1 MKQTKTTE
9 LLVLRYLIENPTA
22 FRDLRASDFSSLQSR
37 ELLKKI
43 RQFEHPITEPE
54 LLSVTD
60 SDTVEAIYN
69 IPIPTNPEKQREML
83 IKQSL
88 LSKVRRDGRGDLKDF
103 FLVKEIAPETG
114 EEVER
119 WSNWFENASLTEIS
133 KQIAELNQARA
144 DNEQELIKLCRG
156 VQTGFCKP
164 CELPRALIEQEWLVD
179 RIIMKNSFVE
189 IIAPQ
194 KAGKSQL
201 GYQLAG
207 CVQNGIDFLGRGV
220 MRQDVVYLDFEMEA
234 NEIYTRCEKLKRF
247 TSECL
252 DCSDYKDFRVM
263 SLNKDTDTTLDT
275 VLYLIREEK
284 RKNPQLNLVIFD
296 NFYSFCAGDTNNVS
310 DVKDI
315 LKKVYQ
321 GVGKDITVVVINHT
335 NKEIARSTKN
345 KKISYYEILTAAFG
359 SNAHG
364 MFASDII
371 YIEPKTDGKVV
382 WCAGRHIS
390 PEVEIP
396 CFYGDKTNWFF
407 LPDAAAA
414 KQYQFQ
420 LTEAQK
426 REVDDYLNSTNQ
438 NGIGTVGSKSWS
450 NFKKKFPD
458 YEEKILKNSGYQIAT
473 PERKKDRYINK
484 VERRK

>member
-1 MKQTKTTE
+1 
-9 LLVLRYLIENPTA
+9 
-22 FRDLRASDFSSLQSR
+22 
-37 ELLKKI
+37 
-43 RQFEHPITEPE
+43 
-54 LLSVTD
+54 
-60 SDTVEAIYN
+60 
-69 IPIPTNPEKQREML
+69 
-83 IKQSL
+83 
-88 LSKVRRDGRGDLKDF
+88 
-103 FLVKEIAPETG
+103 
-114 EEVER
+114 
-119 WSNWFENASLTEIS
+119 
-133 KQIAELNQARA
+133 
-144 DNEQELIKLCRG
+144 
-156 VQTGFCKP
+156 
-164 CELPRALIEQEWLVD
+164 
-179 RIIMKNSFVE
+179 
-189 IIAPQ
+189 
-194 KAGKSQL
+194 
-201 GYQLAG
+201 
-207 CVQNGIDFLGRGV
+207 

-414 KQYQFQ
+414 KQHQFQ

-426 REVDDYLNSTNQ
+426 REIDDYLNSTNQ

-473 PERKKDRYINK
+473 PERKKDRYISK